1 MRLFGGKKYSTI
13 KVRKK
18 DRPAGLWVKCPG
30 CAEIVYK
37 HEIESGV
44 GVCPKCRHHFQIGW
58 QARLASLVEQGT
70 FEEIDA
76 DLVSA
81 DPLDFKGQS
90 TYVSKMQDARR
101 KTGMRDAV
109 VCGLAA
115 IGPVRVAIGVM
126 DFAFMGGSMGSVVGE
141 KVTRLVERGT
151 RDRLPVIVICSS
163 GGARMYEGMLSLM
176 QMAKT
181 SAAVARHSRAGLPF
195 ITVLTHPTTAGVMAS
210 YASLGDVIIAEPGA
224 LIGFA
229 GPRVIRETTREEVPP
244 GFQRSD
250 FVLKHGL
257 VDMIVPRPELK
268 PTLLRLL
275 GYMCNLPAGQTPAP
289 APVQAQPDSYAGPG
303 HVSS

>member
-1 MRLFGGKKYSTI
+1 MRLFGNKKYSTI

-18 DRPAGLWVKCPG
+18 DLPVGLWVKCPG
-30 CAEIVYK
+30 CSEIVYK
-37 HEIESGV
+37 HEIESGL
-44 GVCPKCRHHFQIGW
+44 GVCPKCNHHFQIGW
-58 QARLASLVEQGT
+58 QDRLASLIEQGT

-76 DLVSA
+76 DLVSC

-90 TYVSKMQDARR
+90 TYVSKMQDARK

-109 VCGLAA
+109 VCGLATM
-115 IGPVRVAIGVM
+115 GPLRVGIGVM
-126 DFAFMGGSMGSVVGE
+126 DFSFMGGSMGSVVGE
-141 KVTRLVERGT
+141 KITRLIERGT
-151 RDRLPVIVICSS
+151 RDRLPVVIVCAS
-163 GGARMYEGMLSLM
+163 GGARMYEGMLSLI

-181 SAAVARHSRAGLPF
+181 SAAVARHSQAALPY

-229 GPRVIRETTREEVPP
+229 GPRVIKETTREEVPP

-257 VDMIVPRPELK
+257 VDMIVPRLELK
-268 PTLLRLL
+268 SKLISLLS
-275 GYMCNLPAGQTPAP
+275 YMRNLPVEKILP
-289 APVQAQPDSYAGPG
+289 PVVSQGMLDIPVESTQANS
-303 HVSS
+303 